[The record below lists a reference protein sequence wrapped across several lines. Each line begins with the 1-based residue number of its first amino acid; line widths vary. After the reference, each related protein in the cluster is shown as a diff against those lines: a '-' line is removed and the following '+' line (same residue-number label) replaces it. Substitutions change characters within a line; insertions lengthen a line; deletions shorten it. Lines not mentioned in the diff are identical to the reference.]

1 MLEVER
7 WQADIGNAIGH
18 SAPSR
23 HRATWPRPAT
33 GHSALSYHWQSIV
46 SITVAMV
53 DGAVETSGGKYLVSW
68 LS

>member
-7 WQADIGNAIGH
+7 WQADIGNSPQGIPH
-18 SAPSR
+18 HP
-23 HRATWPRPAT
+23 ATGPLGPAT